1 MTSKTLERPTPMFSE
16 IDTGTQ
22 LGFWGEGK
30 AVKVIGNCQTM
41 QAGLDDFQKLQA
53 LKGE

>member
-1 MTSKTLERPTPMFSE
+1 MTKPEPMFSE

-30 AVKVIGNCQTM
+30 AVKVMGNCQTV
-41 QAGLDDFQKLQA
+41 QAELDDFQKLQE
-53 LKGE
+53 LKENRQ